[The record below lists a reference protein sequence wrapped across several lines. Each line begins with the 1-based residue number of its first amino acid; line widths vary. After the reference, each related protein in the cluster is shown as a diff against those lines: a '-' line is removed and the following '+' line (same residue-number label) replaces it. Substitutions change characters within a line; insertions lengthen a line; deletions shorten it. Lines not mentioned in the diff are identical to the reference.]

1 MYSSFKSFFR
11 NFVSKNRKFIF
22 KALNIFHT
30 NHRNMFL
37 KVFFSGIVALFD
49 DWKRYIRT
57 IFESFWAFREFT
69 FLLRDRFVIN
79 IRNKELSEMRISL
92 NITCSLFYSMSM
104 HGSIV

>member
-49 DWKRYIRT
+49 DWKRYI
-57 IFESFWAFREFT
+57 
-69 FLLRDRFVIN
+69 
-79 IRNKELSEMRISL
+79 
-92 NITCSLFYSMSM
+92 
-104 HGSIV
+104 